1 MSLVT
6 TKDNRG
12 FGDPLYKSLRLSGSS
27 FLPQPWNSEDGLLR
41 QFVESKQ

>member
-1 MSLVT
+1 MNLV

-12 FGDPLYKSLRLSGSS
+12 LGDPLYKSLRLSGSY
-27 FLPQPWNSEDGLLR
+27 FLLQPWNSEDGLLR